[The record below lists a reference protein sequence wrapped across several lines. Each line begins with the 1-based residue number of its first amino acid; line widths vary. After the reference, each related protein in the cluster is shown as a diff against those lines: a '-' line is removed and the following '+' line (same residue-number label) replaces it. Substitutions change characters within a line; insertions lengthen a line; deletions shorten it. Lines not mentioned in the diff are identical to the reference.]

1 LAKVNKS
8 ELVGV
13 AFVLLTAVLSGLRP
27 ALTKFGAETY
37 PPILLAAFTVLFSA
51 IASFVVLLAR
61 KQPTSSLIP
70 DQKKYFTSGII
81 GAGLAPLFLYLGLQ
95 TTSGI
100 DTSLFLQIELVYSLV
115 ICYFLMREKIT
126 LQQVFL
132 TAIVFVG
139 AIATLF
145 KESAPTLSAGAM
157 MILAVPLFYVLSNA
171 MSKDLLKRHTP
182 EAVSTMRQIYGALF
196 LLATVLLFEGAPA
209 SIVLDPQFLLYA
221 AMLGILLTGVALCW
235 YNAIGRVNVSKATAI
250 GAVEVIVSVVA
261 SCIVLGEVPT
271 LLQYFGITL
280 IVAGTVLLA
289 FRVKSEQRVPPVKA

>member
-1 LAKVNKS
+1 MAKS
-8 ELVGV
+8 TELVGV
-13 AFVLLTAVLSGLRP
+13 AFVLLTAILSGLRP
-27 ALTKFGAETY
+27 ALTKFGTANY
-37 PPILLAAFTVLFSA
+37 PPILLAGFTVLFCA
-51 IASFVVLLAR
+51 ITSFAIFLAG
-61 KQPTSSLIP
+61 KQPMRSLIP
-70 DQKKYFTSGII
+70 DQKKYFTSGIV

-100 DTSLFLQIELVYSLV
+100 DASLFLQIELVYSLV

-145 KESAPTLSAGAM
+145 KESTPTLSTGSM

-182 EAVSTMRQIYGALF
+182 EAVSTMRQLYGALF
-196 LLATVLLFEGAPA
+196 LLTTVLLFEGVPA
-209 SIVLDPQFLLYA
+209 SIVLNPQFLLYA

-235 YNAIGRVNVSKATAI
+235 YNAIDRVNVSKATAI
-250 GAVEVIVSVVA
+250 GAVEVIISVIV

-271 LLQYFGITL
+271 LLQYFGIAL
-280 IVAGTVLLA
+280 IVVGTVLLA
-289 FRVKSEQRVPPVKA
+289 FNVKSEQRSLSAKV